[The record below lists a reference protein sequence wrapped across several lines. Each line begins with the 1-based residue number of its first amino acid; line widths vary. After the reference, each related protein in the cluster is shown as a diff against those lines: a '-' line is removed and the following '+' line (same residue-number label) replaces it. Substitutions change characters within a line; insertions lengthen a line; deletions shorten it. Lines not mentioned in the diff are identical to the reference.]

1 MSNSNNQPC
10 GKCGR
15 RLNYKDGSPCP
26 CPCQPG
32 IAEYGKKVAGC
43 IRNKNPE
50 CPLNAVI
57 PSVVVDSI
65 DGISKLR
72 DAFVHVSNINTTFY
86 VDDKGRM
93 MITWAGPVTYPDYD
107 YRENPLNLRSQFLY
121 TTEGSARL
129 LFFFDKQG
137 QYNLI
142 DIDNIE
148 IDNKLSLSSK
158 NAVQNR
164 VITRELYRKQD
175 LLIAGQNITIVEDP
189 YTQTAVISAKGGSG
203 GSPELQADLTTSI
216 DVGGIAAGTTYPAGT
231 PLEQLWRDLLSPT
244 LFPTLTN
251 PSATLVGSG
260 SKLLETG
267 STLAATMTINFNRG
281 SIDPS
286 FGTSGFRSGPAI
298 SYQLNVAG
306 AQAGNTFNV
315 TVSESNNL
323 FSGSVT
329 YAEGEQPKDSVG
341 NDYDSP
347 LPAGVVSTN
356 PVSYEFVDALWGT
369 TVSSNTVSKQPLVS
383 KSAKEYVF
391 KMTAQTPGEPNIFDI
406 PASWAVTAVQ
416 AYNNITKEWQN
427 VNEFATTDTTHENA
441 GGATVNYKRYTD
453 NRGYAAD
460 GRDIKVKWS

>member
-1 MSNSNNQPC
+1 M
-10 GKCGR
+10 
-15 RLNYKDGSPCP
+15 
-26 CPCQPG
+26 
-32 IAEYGKKVAGC
+32 KKGC
-43 IRNKNPE
+43 IRKKDPDCNSS
-50 CPLNAVI
+50 CVI
-57 PSVVVDSI
+57 PSVTVDDVS
-65 DGISKLR
+65 GLKSLR
-72 DAFVHVSNINTTFY
+72 DVFVHVSNINTTFY
-86 VDDKGRM
+86 IDDKGRM
-93 MITWAGPVTYPDYD
+93 MITWAGPVSYPDYD
-107 YRENPLNLRSQFLY
+107 YRNNPLNLRSQFLY

-129 LFFFDKQG
+129 LFFFDKEG
-137 QYNLI
+137 NYNLI

-148 IDNKLSLSSK
+148 IDNELSLTSK
-158 NAVQNR
+158 NAVQNK
-164 VITRELYRKQD
+164 VITEALTKKQD
-175 LLIAGQNITIVEDP
+175 LLTAGKNITIETDP
-189 YTQTAVISAKGGSG
+189 ATQNLVISSTGGGGSA
-203 GSPELQADLTTSI
+203 ELQADLTTSI

-251 PSATLVGSG
+251 PSANLVGSG

-267 STLAATMTINFNRG
+267 STLDATMTINFNRG

-286 FGTSGFRSGPAI
+286 FGTSGFRSGPAVA
-298 SYQLNVAG
+298 YQLNVAG

-315 TVSESNNL
+315 TVSESNNT

-329 YAEGEQPKDSVG
+329 YSEGEQPKDSVG

-369 TVSSNTVSKQPLVS
+369 TRSSGTVSKQPLVS

-391 KMTAQTPGEPNIFDI
+391 NMTSQTPGEPNIFDI
-406 PASWAVTAVQ
+406 PASWTVTAVQ

-427 VNEFATTDTTHENA
+427 VNEFAITDTTHENA
-441 GGATVNYKRYTD
+441 GGVTVNYKRYTD